1 MTVID
6 AGRAAGSRP
15 IHPAEQGQA
24 KFEYAALIALIAAV
38 VVSALMGFGEGLGAV
53 YSDIRWAVAGEM
65 DRLVGGL
72 DDKSAMTLTINTPPI
87 QVGTTHSWSEPALAD
102 WLRNRGDPGFDPG
115 SFAHP
120 FRGSLTNAPEG
131 AVIHLWIHTNAWW
144 DQPDATINADGSW
157 ETIVYLHA
165 GFRHTATFRVEVVVD
180 GETIATF
187 DTRIKPPGRR
197 SNG

>member
-6 AGRAAGSRP
+6 NGRAATSRP
-15 IHPAEQGQA
+15 IRAGQQGQA
-24 KFEYAALIALIAAV
+24 NIEYAALILLVGAV
-38 VVSALMGFGEGLGAV
+38 VLSVLIGLGKGVGAV
-53 YSDIRWAVAGEM
+53 YSDIRWTVGGQV

-72 DDKSAMTLTINTPPI
+72 DESAMTLTISTPPMA
-87 QVGTTHSWSEPALAD
+87 VGTTHSWSEPALAD
-102 WLRNRGDPGFDPG
+102 WIHNRGAPGFDPG

-131 AVIHLWIHTNAWW
+131 AVIHLSIHTNDWW

-157 ETIVYLHA
+157 ETTVYLHA
-165 GFRHTATFRVEVVVD
+165 GYRHAATFRVEVVVD

>member
-6 AGRAAGSRP
+6 SGRATTSRP
-15 IHPAEQGQA
+15 IRAGQQGQA
-24 KFEYAALIALIAAV
+24 NIEYAALILLVGAV
-38 VVSALMGFGEGLGAV
+38 VVSVLIGLGEGVGAI
-53 YSDIRWAVAGEM
+53 YSDIRWTVAGEL
-65 DRLVGGL
+65 DRLVDGL
-72 DDKSAMTLTINTPPI
+72 DESAMTLTVNTPPI
-87 QVGTTHSWSEPALAD
+87 QVRTTHSWSEPALAD
-102 WLRNRGDPGFDPG
+102 WIHNRGAPGFDPG

-131 AVIHLWIHTNAWW
+131 AEIHLSIYANAWW

-157 ETIVYLHA
+157 ETTAYLHA
-165 GFRHTATFRVEVVVD
+165 GYRHAATFRVEVVVD

-187 DTRIKPPGRR
+187 DTRIRPPGRR